1 MYCVDERTD
10 LRKRAATAR
19 EKAEASQTGSE
30 IGMQSG
36 ADQPVV
42 AEKLWKHSGAKE
54 LAYAIGSNYNN
65 LKKKVGKDYEH

>member
-1 MYCVDERTD
+1 MFGVDERTD
-10 LRKRAATAR
+10 FQQRAATAR
-19 EKAEASQTGSE
+19 IKAEVSQTGSE

-54 LAYAIGSNYNN
+54 LAYAIGSKYNN
-65 LKKKVGKDYEH
+65 LKKKSREGL

>member
-1 MYCVDERTD
+1 MFCVDERTD
-10 LRKRAATAR
+10 FQKRATTVR
-19 EKAEASQTGSE
+19 IKVEASQTGAE

>member
-10 LRKRAATAR
+10 FQKRATTER
-19 EKAEASQTGSE
+19 RKVEASQTGSE
-30 IGMQSG
+30 IGIQSG

>member
-10 LRKRAATAR
+10 FQKRATTKR
-19 EKAEASQTGSE
+19 RKVEVSQRGSE
-30 IGMQSG
+30 NGIQSG

>member
-10 LRKRAATAR
+10 FQKRATTKR
-19 EKAEASQTGSE
+19 RKVEASQTGSE

-65 LKKKVGKDYEH
+65 LKKKSREGL

>member
-1 MYCVDERTD
+1 MFCVDERAD
-10 LRKRAATAR
+10 FQKRATTER
-19 EKAEASQTGSE
+19 IKVEASQTGSE

-54 LAYAIGSNYNN
+54 LAYAIVIST
-65 LKKKVGKDYEH
+65 

>member
-1 MYCVDERTD
+1 LFCADERTD
-10 LRKRAATAR
+10 FQQRAATAR
-19 EKAEASQTGSE
+19 IKVEASQTGSE

-65 LKKKVGKDYEH
+65 LKKKVGEDYEH

>member
-1 MYCVDERTD
+1 MFCVDERTD
-10 LRKRAATAR
+10 FQQRATTAR
-19 EKAEASQTGSE
+19 IKVEASQTGSE

-54 LAYAIGSNYNN
+54 LAYANGSNYNN
-65 LKKKVGKDYEH
+65 LKKKSREGL

>member
-1 MYCVDERTD
+1 
-10 LRKRAATAR
+10 
-19 EKAEASQTGSE
+19 
-30 IGMQSG
+30 MQSG